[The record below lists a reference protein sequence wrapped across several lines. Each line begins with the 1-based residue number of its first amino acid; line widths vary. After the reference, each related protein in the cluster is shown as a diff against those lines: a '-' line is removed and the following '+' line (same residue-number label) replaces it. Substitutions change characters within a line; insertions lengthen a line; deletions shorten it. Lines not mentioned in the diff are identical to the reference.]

1 MLNLLKK
8 KLLKIYKMKNK
19 WIKDTTLKEESN
31 LYSFLIF
38 LQNFIINRFS

>member
-1 MLNLLKK
+1 
-8 KLLKIYKMKNK
+8 MKNK

-38 LQNFIINRFS
+38 LKNFIINRFS

>member
-1 MLNLLKK
+1 
-8 KLLKIYKMKNK
+8 MKNK

-38 LQNFIINRFS
+38 LPNFIINRFS